1 MAELAGFRI
10 GNPISFGVPAALSLL
25 ASLTDGGRWMF
36 VHSRPWL
43 RILMDAVIG
52 LFLVLSTSRGSWL
65 VLIAGIAIV
74 FTLNRSQR
82 KWILVTVALLI
93 SAAAGYVYAEPN
105 SLVMSYIRQTFSP
118 EESWSKRTTGRAE
131 QWAAFPQVLRDAPI
145 WGFGPGN
152 GRRISVI
159 YAHKNLI
166 WHSIYLQVGAETGF
180 IGMGLLAI
188 LLASLVRRAWRH
200 YHILGEVMPLV
211 AITGFMMIGVSVPAL
226 DGLSGMYL
234 GLALAGCDCSSI
246 YVMRRVVPVTS

>member
-82 KWILVTVALLI
+82 KWILVTLALLI
-93 SAAAGYVYAEPN
+93 SVAAGYVYAEPN